1 MHVRTRWPWI
11 SLLLGAVVALNPIG
25 LDFLHSAFLS
35 GEQLSRNIA
44 QPIVF
49 SGLAILVALP
59 DGAQAIFVV
68 PTHRKGP
75 ALRISVSGAAK
86 Q

>member
-44 QPIVF
+44 QPIVL
-49 SGLAILVALP
+49 SALAVLVLV
-59 DGAQAIFVV
+59 GIIEWLVRFVV
-68 PTHRKGP
+68 FKRR
-75 ALRISVSGAAK
+75 ARGAS
-86 Q
+86 